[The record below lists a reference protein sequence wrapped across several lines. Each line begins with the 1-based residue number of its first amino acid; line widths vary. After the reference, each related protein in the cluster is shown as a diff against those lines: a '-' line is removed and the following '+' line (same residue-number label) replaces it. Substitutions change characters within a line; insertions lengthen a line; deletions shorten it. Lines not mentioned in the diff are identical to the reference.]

1 MLLGAEARPETLQ
14 GEVPHVHGTASGKG
28 VHVLTR
34 PTNGDGAAVLLPA
47 DVSYPILPCRHIAR
61 QDSREAKQDRV
72 SIKSCAPQVQVL
84 PEKK

>member
-1 MLLGAEARPETLQ
+1 MCTVLPPKSK
-14 GEVPHVHGTASGKG
+14 GEVPYVHGAASGEG

-34 PTNGDGAAVLLPA
+34 ATNGDGAVVLHPA
-47 DVSYPILPCRHIAR
+47 DVSYPTLPCRYIAR